1 MLRFGIISTAK
12 IGRELVVPAIQDAEN
27 CVVTAVASRSLE
39 SARAFADRFSVP
51 HAFGSYEEM
60 LASDTIDAVYIP
72 LPTSQHIEW
81 SIKAADAGKHVLV
94 EKPVAL
100 KAGDIDALIAARDR
114 NKVLITEAYMV
125 TYSPVWRKVRALLQE
140 GAIGR
145 LRHVQGAFT
154 YYNRD
159 PGNMRNIPAL
169 GGGGLPDIGV
179 YPTISTR
186 FVTGK
191 EPLRI
196 QASTDRD
203 PEFGT
208 DIYSSVRADFGTF
221 ELSFYISTQ
230 LAARQ
235 VMVFHGE
242 KGFIEVKSPF
252 NADRYGAEE
261 LELTNQGHSES
272 QVFRFPDSRQ
282 YKLEAEAFTRA
293 ALGESQEVVTLESSK
308 LNQKM
313 IDAIYRASEKDGW
326 EAVRQRN
333 ALGSARRDR
342 PRRALRICSGGTRR
356 RPGRIKP
363 VRVCDRH

>member
-1 MLRFGIISTAK
+1 MLRFGILSTAK

-27 CVVTAVASRSLE
+27 CVVTAIASRDLAK
-39 SARAFADRFSVP
+39 AREMADRFSVP

-60 LASDTIDAVYIP
+60 LASDLIDAVYIP

-81 SIKAADAGKHVLV
+81 TIKAADAGKHVLC
-94 EKPVAL
+94 EKPIAL
-100 KAGDIDALIAARDR
+100 KASEVSAVIEARDR
-114 NKVLITEAYMV
+114 NKVLISEAYMV
-125 TYSPVWRKVRALLQE
+125 TYSPVWRKVRSLLQE
-140 GAIGR
+140 GAVGR

-159 PGNMRNIPAL
+159 AANMRNKPEL

-179 YPTISTR
+179 YPTITTR

-191 EPLRI
+191 EPIRV
-196 QASTDRD
+196 QANTDRD
-203 PEFGT
+203 PQFGT
-208 DIYSSVRADFGTF
+208 DMYSSVRADFGDF

-235 VMVFHGE
+235 VMVFHGD

-261 LELTNQGHSES
+261 LELTNQNHAQS
-272 QVFRFPDSRQ
+272 QVFRFQDARQ
-282 YKLEAEAFTRA
+282 YKLEAEAFSRA
-293 ALGESQEVVTLESSK
+293 ARGEEEEVVTLESSMD
-308 LNQKM
+308 NQKL

-326 EAVRQRN
+326 E
-333 ALGSARRDR
+333 
-342 PRRALRICSGGTRR
+342 
-356 RPGRIKP
+356 P
-363 VRVCDRH
+363 V

>member
-1 MLRFGIISTAK
+1 MLRFGILSTAK

-27 CVVTAVASRSLE
+27 CVVAAIASRDLSK
-39 SARAFADRFSVP
+39 ARAMADRFSVP

-60 LASDTIDAVYIP
+60 LASDLIDAVYIP

-81 SIKAADAGKHVLV
+81 TIKAADAGKHVLC
-94 EKPVAL
+94 EKPMSL
-100 KAGDIDALIAARDR
+100 KASEIDAVIAARDR
-114 NKVLITEAYMV
+114 NKVLISEAFMV
-125 TYSPVWRKVRALLQE
+125 TYSPVWHKVRSLLQE

-159 PGNMRNIPAL
+159 ATNMRNKPEL

-179 YPTISTR
+179 YPTITTR

-191 EPLRI
+191 EPIRV

-208 DIYSSVRADFGTF
+208 DIYSSVRADFGEF

-235 VMVFHGE
+235 VMVFHGD

-261 LELTNQGHSES
+261 LELTNQNHSQS
-272 QVFRFPDSRQ
+272 QHFRFQDARQ
-282 YKLEAEAFTRA
+282 YKLEAEAFSRA
-293 ALGESQEVVTLESSK
+293 ATGETEEVVTLESSVN
-308 LNQKM
+308 NQKL

-326 EAVRQRN
+326 E
-333 ALGSARRDR
+333 
-342 PRRALRICSGGTRR
+342 
-356 RPGRIKP
+356 P
-363 VRVCDRH
+363 V